1 MSNIEVQINGP
12 VGASPSTTV
21 EVGRDGQGRFS
32 STSGGPPPPQTVEV
46 EPTARPVRT
55 MSDAT
60 RERIA
65 ALNSKP
71 TPAAAPKAEA
81 PPAEKPAPAV
91 VAALEEALDAEPA
104 DIEAVIVKVDEAE
117 AASEV
122 EVETAT
128 ETPAPAASAP
138 PPEWEAERAEL
149 AGVAARQRAIIERME
164 GEVAAAK
171 KVSESE
177 LSARAKRIEA
187 AEALYLRDPAAAIK
201 AFVASATSLAEDGD
215 DLKAELS
222 DVFID
227 LTTSLFGVTP
237 DAAHTAK
244 RTSALTRREW
254 DRSKQRE
261 AGDKSQAEQPAAGAQ
276 EPQYDDAG
284 GQSLVKES
292 FKSIADK
299 YPHLTALTEYD
310 GTSVESVLWDV
321 LKTGIK
327 RGEFDKDEQD
337 NTKLVAQ
344 AAKRA
349 EEFYKRRAE
358 KLPEKLRKALLSTAT
373 PDVSAEKQ
381 ATPSAAATGETNKRQ
396 GNGRSLSNADAS
408 VAPAKTPTPV
418 NTETERPKF
427 KTDEERRRWA
437 TRHLRG
443 E

>member
-12 VGASPSTTV
+12 VGSSPSTTV

-32 STSGGPPPPQTVEV
+32 STSGGPPAPQTVEV
-46 EPTARPVRT
+46 EPTARPART

-71 TPAAAPKAEA
+71 TAAATPTPAEKAPEPPA
-81 PPAEKPAPAV
+81 DAAEPAEPPAEPD
-91 VAALEEALDAEPA
+91 AATDGDVSAAESP
-104 DIEAVIVKVDEAE
+104 D
-117 AASEV
+117 EV
-122 EVETAT
+122 EVETTTDAP
-128 ETPAPAASAP
+128 EKPAAAPA

-164 GEVAAAK
+164 GEVAATK
-171 KVSESE
+171 KASASE
-177 LSARAKRIEA
+177 LSARAKRIED
-187 AEALYLRDPAAAIK
+187 AEKLYLRDPAAAIK

-261 AGDKSQAEQPAAGAQ
+261 VGDKQQAEQPAAGAQ
-276 EPQYDDAG
+276 EPQYDDEG
-284 GQSLVKES
+284 GRSLVKQS

-310 GTSVESVLWDV
+310 GTSVEAVLWDV
-321 LKTGIK
+321 LKTGLK
-327 RGEFDKDEQD
+327 RGDFDPAEQD
-337 NTKLVAQ
+337 DVKLVAQ
-344 AAKRA
+344 AAKHA
-349 EEFYKRRAE
+349 EEFYQRRAA

-373 PDVSAEKQ
+373 PGAPAEKQ
-381 ATPSAAATGETNKRQ
+381 ATTSAAATGETSKRQ

-418 NTETERPKF
+418 KTETERPKF

-437 TRHLRG
+437 TRHLRV